1 MVTLLFTIFVLVAMR
16 ICNRRLNKRNQ
27 ETLAGM
33 SEQEKETMR
42 EKLAFSDLDDR
53 SNVCLS
59 FCAEHQMIADN
70 ICSPSL
76 YIQIRSAKSSNT
88 EENWR
93 GNLEVSIQI
102 VP

>member
-33 SEQEKETMR
+33 SEQEKDTMR

-53 SNVCLS
+53 SNPFFVYT
-59 FCAEHQMIADN
+59 D
-70 ICSPSL
+70 
-76 YIQIRSAKSSNT
+76 
-88 EENWR
+88 
-93 GNLEVSIQI
+93 
-102 VP
+102 